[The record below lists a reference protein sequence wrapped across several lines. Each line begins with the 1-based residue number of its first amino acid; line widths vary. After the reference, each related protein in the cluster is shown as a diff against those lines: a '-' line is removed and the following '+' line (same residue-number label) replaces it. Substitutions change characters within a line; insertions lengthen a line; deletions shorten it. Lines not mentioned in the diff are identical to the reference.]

1 MNASFDL
8 SRTTDIK
15 TACEAL
21 QVSRA
26 SFYRHHGEFIEP
38 ADSSSLIQRPSAPLA
53 LSADER
59 KQVLDT
65 LHEERFQDLAPHQVY
80 ASLLD
85 EGTYYCSIRTMY
97 RILESQHG
105 CVKERRAQLKR
116 PHYHKPELLAQA
128 PNQVW
133 SWDITKLKSFVK
145 WTYFYLY
152 VIIDIYSRYVV
163 GWMVAHREADALAK
177 RLIEDTCRKQQI
189 QEGQLTIHA
198 DRGPSMKSKSVA
210 LLLSDLGVLKSHSR
224 PHVSNDNPFSESQ
237 FKTLKYCP
245 SFPGKFGCIQDSRA
259 FCRQF
264 FPWYNQVHHH
274 CAIGLLTPEQL
285 HYGLAERIQ
294 ADRANVLMAAFEAN
308 PKRFKNKIPLPP
320 SIPNAVWINKPKLIA
335 DEDAQRRWG
344 VAETQSPGNEVQVTP
359 RRSDRNEPDLFLKNE
374 LARCTLNN

>member
-1 MNASFDL
+1 MNAALEL
-8 SRTTDIK
+8 SRHTDIK
-15 TACEAL
+15 SACEVL
-21 QVSRA
+21 QIPRA
-26 SFYRHHGEFIEP
+26 SLYRFHQTAIEP
-38 ADSSSLIQRPSAPLA
+38 AQHSTQRPSPPLA
-53 LSADER
+53 LSAGER
-59 KQVLDT
+59 KQVLDS

-105 CVKERRAQLKR
+105 EVKERRAQVKR

-177 RLIEDTCRKQQI
+177 RLIEETCRKQQI

-210 LLLSDLGVLKSHSR
+210 L
-224 PHVSNDNPFSESQ
+224 
-237 FKTLKYCP
+237 
-245 SFPGKFGCIQDSRA
+245 
-259 FCRQF
+259 
-264 FPWYNQVHHH
+264 
-274 CAIGLLTPEQL
+274 
-285 HYGLAERIQ
+285 
-294 ADRANVLMAAFEAN
+294 
-308 PKRFKNKIPLPP
+308 
-320 SIPNAVWINKPKLIA
+320 
-335 DEDAQRRWG
+335 
-344 VAETQSPGNEVQVTP
+344 
-359 RRSDRNEPDLFLKNE
+359 
-374 LARCTLNN
+374 

>member
-1 MNASFDL
+1 MNATLDL
-8 SRTTDIK
+8 SRTVDLK

-26 SFYRHHGEFIEP
+26 SFYRFHAIKPEDRLTHRPEP
-38 ADSSSLIQRPSAPLA
+38 PLA
-53 LSADER
+53 LSVDER
-59 KQVLDT
+59 QRVLNT
-65 LHEERFQDLAPHQVY
+65 LHEQRFQDAAPHQVY

-97 RILESQHG
+97 RILESEHG
-105 CVKERRAQLKR
+105 EVKERRAQVKR
-116 PHYHKPELLAQA
+116 PHYSKPELLAQA

-145 WTYFYLY
+145 WVYFYLY

-163 GWMVAHREADALAK
+163 GWMVAHREQDALAK
-177 RLIEDTCRKQQI
+177 RLIEETCRKQQI

-210 LLLSDLGVLKSHSR
+210 LLLSDLGVTKSHSR

-245 SFPGKFGCIQDSRA
+245 GFPGQFGCIQQTRA
-259 FCRQF
+259 FCQHF
-264 FPWYNQVHHH
+264 FNWYNNEHHH
-274 CAIGLLTPEQL
+274 STIGLLTPAQR
-285 HYGLAERIQ
+285 HYGLSERIQ
-294 ADRANVLMAAFEAN
+294 TDRANVLMAAFESN

-320 SIPNAVWINKPKLIA
+320 SIPDAVWINKPKLIVEEPA
-335 DEDAQRRWG
+335 ERRWG
-344 VAETQSPGNEVQVTP
+344 VAKTQSPENEVQVTP
-359 RRSDRNEPDLFLKNE
+359 RRSIRNEPDLFLKNE